1 MPVMEVMGVMPG
13 FKRTKNR
20 VFFIIAVFARITGLK
35 SMFKAE
41 IYSEPCQTSKVER
54 FSKRV
59 NG

>member
-1 MPVMEVMGVMPG
+1 MRNQIACCKASFLMPVMEVMGVMPG

-41 IYSEPCQTSKVER
+41 IY
-54 FSKRV
+54 
-59 NG
+59 